1 MRLVPSARPVDASAM
16 SKHRAGWHSNGA
28 TIVRQNNLSAKG
40 LRWARSA
47 TRHRISR
54 ARSRYVIEHC
64 SLPFREEAP
73 LGAPGRSDPRFV
85 FLGDDSDGVAL
96 EVLAVELK
104 GESLLVI
111 HAMQLRSRYR
121 GMYEEAKKWRK

>member
-1 MRLVPSARPVDASAM
+1 MRLVPLVRPADASAM
-16 SKHRAGWHSNGA
+16 SKHEAHWHSNGA
-28 TIVRQNNLSAKG
+28 NIVGQNNWSAKG
-40 LRWARSA
+40 LRWTRSA

-64 SLPFREEAP
+64 RLHFWEESSS
-73 LGAPGRSDPRFV
+73 GAPGRSDPRFA

-104 GESLLVI
+104 DENLLVI

-121 GMYEEAKKWRK
+121 GKYEEAKKWRK

>member
-1 MRLVPSARPVDASAM
+1 M
-16 SKHRAGWHSNGA
+16 SKHDASKHPRYAS
-28 TIVRQNNLSAKG
+28 IVGQNNWAARG

-64 SLPFREEAP
+64 ILRFREEAP
-73 LGAPGRSDPRFV
+73 SGALGRTDPRLV

-96 EVLAVELK
+96 EVLAVELED
-104 GESLLVI
+104 ESLLVI
-111 HAMQLRSRYR
+111 HAMELRRRYQ
-121 GMYEEAKKWRK
+121 GKYEEAKKWQE